1 MKKFLIPI
9 SAFVLLGILLAYGLR
24 LDPRRIPSP
33 LIDKPLPEFRLP
45 TLENPK
51 KTLGNSDIK
60 GRVVLIN
67 VWASWCVACKQEH
80 PVLLALSRE
89 KQVPLIGLNYKD
101 KREDALAM
109 LKTEGSPY
117 DISIV
122 DANGRVGI
130 DWGVYGVPET
140 FVVDKR
146 GVIRYKQIGPITPE
160 AWDKTLLPMIRKLAA
175 ES

>member
-9 SAFVLLGILLAYGLR
+9 VLFGLLGVLLAYGLR

-45 TLENPK
+45 TLDNPK
-51 KTLGNSDIK
+51 KSLGNSDLK

-67 VWASWCVACKQEH
+67 VWASWCVACREEH

-89 KQVPLIGLNYKD
+89 KKVPLIGLNYKD
-101 KREDALAM
+101 KRDDALSLLQAN
-109 LKTEGSPY
+109 GNPY
-117 DISIV
+117 DVSV
-122 DANGRVGI
+122 MDADGRVGI

-140 FVVDKR
+140 FVVDKS
-146 GVIRYKQIGPITPE
+146 GVIRYKYIGPITPE
-160 AWDKTLLPMIRKLAA
+160 AWQGTLLPLIQKL
-175 ES
+175 SS